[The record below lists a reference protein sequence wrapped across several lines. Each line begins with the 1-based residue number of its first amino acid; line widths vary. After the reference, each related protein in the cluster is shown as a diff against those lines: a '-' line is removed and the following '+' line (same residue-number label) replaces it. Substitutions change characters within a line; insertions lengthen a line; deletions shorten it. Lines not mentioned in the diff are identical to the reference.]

1 MKPYSPP
8 AFQPLVILYEDEH
21 LLAIDKPSGLLSVP
35 GRGTGLEVCAES
47 RCRADYPSAL
57 TIHRLDMETSG
68 ILLLALNTEMQQEM
82 SRLFR
87 ERQIEKQYQA
97 WVAGDVIDEQGEVDL
112 PLIKDWPNRPR
123 QKVDHANGKPS
134 LTRWQRLENRKGASR
149 LALFP
154 VTGRSHQLRV
164 HMQAIGHPILGD
176 GLYASPE
183 LASAVPRLQL
193 HANYL
198 AFTHPITDE
207 PITID
212 APTPLTGPVGMIK
225 MPQR

>member
-1 MKPYSPP
+1 MTPYSPP
-8 AFQPLVILYEDEH
+8 LQPLVILYEDEY
-21 LLAIDKPSGLLSVP
+21 LIAIDKPSGLLSVP
-35 GRGTGLEVCAES
+35 GHGEERKDCAES

-68 ILLLALNTEMQQEM
+68 ILLLALSSKTQQEM

-87 ERQIEKQYQA
+87 ERQIEKRYEA
-97 WVAGDVIDEQGEVDL
+97 WVAGEVSDEKGEIDL

-123 QKVDHANGKPS
+123 QKVDMALGKPS
-134 LTRWQRLENRKGASR
+134 LTHWQRVEIRNGASR

-154 VTGRSHQLRV
+154 KTGRSHQLRV
-164 HMQAIGHPILGD
+164 HLQAIGHPILGD
-176 GLYASPE
+176 GLYAPPE

-193 HANYL
+193 HAERL
-198 AFTHPITDE
+198 AFTHPITKAE
-207 PITID
+207 IAID
-212 APTPLTGPVGMIK
+212 CPSPLTGPSRMIK